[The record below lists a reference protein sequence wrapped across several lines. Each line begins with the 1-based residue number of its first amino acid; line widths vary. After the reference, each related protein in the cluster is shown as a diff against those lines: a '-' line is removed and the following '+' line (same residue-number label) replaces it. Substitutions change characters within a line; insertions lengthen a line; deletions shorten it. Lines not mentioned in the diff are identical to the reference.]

1 MEIVFNLGNL
11 LVLPFWVL
19 MIFIPR
25 WRWTE
30 RVMKNSLVIAL
41 PALLYTLLVVPRLL
55 EIFPALLRP
64 ELHTIAAL
72 LGSPEGATIGWTHF
86 LAFDL
91 FVGHWIYRDSRL
103 RNFSVWLM
111 GPILFLTLMLGPVG
125 FLLYLI
131 TKQSIQRV
139 QSH

>member
-19 MIFIPR
+19 MIFITR
-25 WRWTE
+25 WPWAE
-30 RVMKNSLVIAL
+30 RVMKNSLVVAL

-91 FVGHWIYRDSRL
+91 FVGRWIYRDSRL

>member
-1 MEIVFNLGNL
+1 MEIVFKLGNL

-19 MIFIPR
+19 MIFTPR

-64 ELHTIAAL
+64 ELHTIVAL

-91 FVGHWIYRDSRL
+91 FVGQWIYRDSRL
-103 RNFSVWLM
+103 RNFNVWLM